1 VSPATQQPCL
11 EHQPDVGA
19 DAVRVPIDSLPFRIG
34 RAREAQLVL
43 GSPRISK
50 LHAEIA
56 ARGSRFVIRDL
67 DSRNGTFVNG
77 EAIEGE
83 RALEPGDV
91 IHIAHRELR
100 FVLVSNDE
108 GPVDDAT
115 LGGEGADN
123 AEIFRATRDLYVI
136 LTRRRVSAV
145 FQAIVT
151 LGDGAVI
158 GYEALGRH
166 TLPHMTADA
175 TALFRL
181 AHERGK
187 ADELSRLMRTVA
199 LDEIPHLP
207 SRGERMFMNVH
218 PDEMWRGDLLSE
230 LEQAAEKMP
239 GRQLVAEIHEAAIAD
254 PAQMTVLKREL
265 RARGIELAY
274 DDFGAGRSRLM
285 ELAEVPPDFLKL
297 DMGLIRAIDTSPGRQ
312 ELVAALV
319 KVMRDAGI
327 RVIAEGIE
335 TAEEQKTCQ
344 DLGCELGQGFLI
356 KRPASAENLRETWP

>member
-1 VSPATQQPCL
+1 MGG
-11 EHQPDVGA
+11 E
-19 DAVRVPIDSLPFRIG
+19 AVRVPIDSLPFRIG
-34 RAREAQLVL
+34 RSRDAELVL

-50 LHAEIA
+50 IHAVIVA
-56 ARGSRFVIRDL
+56 KGKRFALRDL

-77 EAIEGE
+77 EAIDGE
-83 RALEPGDV
+83 RVLDPGDV

-108 GPVDDAT
+108 GQVDDAT
-115 LGGEGADN
+115 LGGEGAEN
-123 AEIFRATRDLYVI
+123 AELFRATRDLYLI

-151 LGDGAVI
+151 LGEGTVI

-166 TLPHMTADA
+166 TLPNMTADA
-175 TALFRL
+175 TTLFRL

-199 LDEIPHLP
+199 LDAVPLLP

-218 PDEMWRGDLLSE
+218 PDEMGRGDLLTE
-230 LEQAAEKMP
+230 LANAAERMP
-239 GRQLVAEIHEAAIAD
+239 DRQLVAEIHEAAIAD
-254 PAQMTVLKREL
+254 PAQMKVLKREL

-274 DDFGAGRSRLM
+274 DDFGAGQSRLM

-335 TAEEQKTCQ
+335 TEAEQRTCME
-344 DLGCELGQGFLI
+344 LGCELGQGFLI